1 MKVIFKVMML
11 TFSITLFAAC
21 NKKEDVNTPNT
32 TEHVQPKFVK
42 EGELTF
48 LKPDGSPIVKIN
60 IELALTEAEQEQG
73 LMNRSFMNND
83 QGMLFVFDK
92 DEPRGFWMRNTI
104 IPLDIMYVNSKME
117 IIHIAENTEPFSER
131 SIPSQGPAK
140 YVIEVNAG
148 FSAQYS
154 ITKGM
159 KVSYTEM

>member
-1 MKVIFKVMML
+1 MII
-11 TFSITLFAAC
+11 TFSLTLIAAC
-21 NKKEDVNTPNT
+21 NKKEDVHNPKTP
-32 TEHVQPKFVK
+32 EHVQPKFVK

-48 LKPDGSPIVKIN
+48 LKPDGSAIVKIN

-73 LMNRSFMNND
+73 LMNRSFMSND

-117 IIHIAENTEPFSER
+117 IIHIAENTEPFSEK

-154 ITKGM
+154 ITKGV
-159 KVSYTEM
+159 KVAYTEM

>member
-1 MKVIFKVMML
+1 MIIVFYASVF
-11 TFSITLFAAC
+11 TAC
-21 NKKEDVNTPNT
+21 NKKEDVSAPQS
-32 TEHVQPKFVK
+32 TEHIQPKFVK

-60 IELALTEAEQEQG
+60 IELALTEAEQQQG
-73 LMNRSFMNND
+73 LMNRSFMSND

-92 DEPRGFWMRNTI
+92 DESRGFWMKNTI

-117 IIHIAENTEPFSER
+117 IIHIAENTTPFSEQ

-154 ITKGM
+154 IVPGV
-159 KVSYTEM
+159 KVTYTEM